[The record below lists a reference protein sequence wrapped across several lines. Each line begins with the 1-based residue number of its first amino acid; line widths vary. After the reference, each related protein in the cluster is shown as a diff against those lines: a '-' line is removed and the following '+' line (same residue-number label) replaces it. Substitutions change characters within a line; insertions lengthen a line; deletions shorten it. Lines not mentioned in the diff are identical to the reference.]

1 MINNLMTSEEF
12 DSSIKTNKDLNPATT
27 FHKKNEFK
35 PIRPKQTKSEKNEF
49 SKESSESKLDENF
62 DPIFDNEDDIE
73 QYGIKQGKTRANNLK
88 VMFLGGIGEIGKNMT
103 VLEYG
108 KDIIVIDCGVEF
120 PTSDLLGIDLVVP
133 DITYLV
139 QNKEKNQ
146 RIFDNSR
153 ARRPYR

>member
-1 MINNLMTSEEF
+1 MTSEEF
-12 DSSIKTNKDLNPATT
+12 DSSIKTNKDLNSATT

-120 PTSDLLGIDLVVP
+120 PTSDLLGID
-133 DITYLV
+133 
-139 QNKEKNQ
+139 Q